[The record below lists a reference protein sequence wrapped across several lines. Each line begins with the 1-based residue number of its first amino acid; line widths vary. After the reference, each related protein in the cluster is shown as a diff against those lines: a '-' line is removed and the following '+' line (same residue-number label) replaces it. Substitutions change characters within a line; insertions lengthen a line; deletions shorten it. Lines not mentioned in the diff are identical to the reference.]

1 MYLTHLFIENA
12 GPIDKIEMELPF
24 NEDGTPKPIV
34 FVGENGSGKTVL
46 LSGIVDSFY
55 EIGNALFED
64 VLPKTANGHQFYKV
78 QGGINIKFGRE
89 YGLFGLKYRLDDEK
103 KQFYLDTSGNSQF
116 TNLKSFISDF
126 PVTEGQVHTK
136 VIPPI
141 PDDQKE
147 SLQEIFSKNA
157 MFYLPAYR
165 HEVPFWKNKS
175 LFEKDTL
182 KEATQYKNNYGKDI
196 ELVRSLEDNKSYLMD
211 LVLDF
216 SINQQFPLDQTK
228 WANINQIIQA
238 IKGRNDIRFGIGRRG
253 GHRVSIVTVDEKN
266 QPIEQLIPTID
277 ALSLGETLL
286 LNLFLNIIRHS
297 DKSQQTLADITG
309 IILIDE
315 IDAHLHTKLLELALP
330 ELIAMFPK
338 IQFIITSHAPVFLIG
353 MKETFGEDG
362 FEICEMPTGDKISI
376 DRFSEFQ
383 HAFEVFKKTK
393 QFEEELKISVANDTL
408 PILFVEGES
417 DKIILTNTWSKLYP
431 SKPADFHIVNA
442 FDCYFIQNT
451 FLRGDVFKNNPNR
464 VFVGLL
470 DFDSAYE
477 VYEKVKEKKD
487 YEVFEDDESNG
498 LTLKHKSNSGYVM
511 LLPVPTSRNDMA
523 SKAFKKRSLLS
534 IEFLFADEKITT
546 FISEDASPGG
556 GVIKKFKDD
565 KKIEFANSTSGFT
578 SNDFANFEKLFEQ
591 IRKFINTNEETK

>member
-1 MYLTHLFIENA
+1 MYLTQLFIENA
-12 GPIDKIEMELPF
+12 GPIDKIEIDLPF

-55 EIGNALFED
+55 EIGNTLFED
-64 VLPKTANGHQFYKV
+64 ILEKTANGHQFYKI
-78 QGGINIKFGRE
+78 QGGVNIKFGRD
-89 YGLFGLKYRLDDEK
+89 YGLFGLKYQLEDK
-103 KQFYLDTSGNSQF
+103 KIQFYLDSSGNSQF
-116 TNLKSFISDF
+116 SNLKNFIVDF
-126 PVTEGQVHTK
+126 PLSEGQKHTK
-136 VIPPI
+136 VVPPVVEEE
-141 PDDQKE
+141 KE
-147 SLQEIFSKNA
+147 SFQNVFNKNA

-165 HEVPFWKNKS
+165 HETPFWKNKS
-175 LFEKDTL
+175 IEAKDTFR
-182 KEATQYKNNYGKDI
+182 EATQYRNYYGKDI

-228 WANINQIIQA
+228 WANINQIIQE
-238 IKGRNDIRFGIGRRG
+238 IKGRQDIRFGIGRRG

-309 IILIDE
+309 IVLIDE

-330 ELIAMFPK
+330 ELIAIFPK
-338 IQFIITSHAPVFLIG
+338 IQFIITSHAPIFLMG

-362 FEICEMPTGDKISI
+362 FEIREMPTGDKISV

-393 QFEEELKISVANDTL
+393 QFEEELKTSVANDTL

-417 DKIILTNTWSKLYP
+417 DKIILTNAWSKLYP
-431 SKPADFHIVNA
+431 AKPADFHIVNA

-523 SKAFKKRSLLS
+523 SKSFKKRSLLS
-534 IEFLFADEKITT
+534 IEFLFADEKINT

-578 SNDFANFEKLFEQ
+578 GNDFANFEKLFEQ
-591 IRKFINTNEETK
+591 IGKYINANEETK